1 MAQQKNRRRKRV
13 VLIIRIKRKDITKM
27 RKKSFIGQVI
37 LTLVLACLAAAI
49 VIPFLILV
57 GVSFSNEKD
66 VLLNGYK
73 LIPENFSL
81 EAYRYVLKNP
91 AQILQAYKI
100 TIIFASGATLLSLLF
115 MSLLAYP
122 LSRSDLP
129 GRNIINFLIYFTMLF
144 NGGLVPTYLL
154 ITKYLHLND
163 TVWVYI
169 LPTLVSVWHVFMI
182 RTFFK
187 GLPESII
194 EAAMIDGASQ
204 TRTLFRIVIPLS
216 KPVLATVALLIFLGK
231 WNSWFESMLYI
242 KNQELVSLQYFL
254 QRIMRNI
261 QLLKESSETGQSLTQ
276 GSMDIPGE
284 TARMAM
290 AVLVAGPALFVFPF
304 FQKYFVKGLT
314 VGGVKG

>member
-1 MAQQKNRRRKRV
+1 
-13 VLIIRIKRKDITKM
+13 M
-27 RKKSFIGQVI
+27 RKKFFVGQTALTVI
-37 LTLVLACLAAAI
+37 LTCLAALI
-49 VIPFLILV
+49 IIPFLILV
-57 GVSFSNEKD
+57 AVSFSEEKD
-66 VLLNGYK
+66 ILSNGYK
-73 LIPENFSL
+73 LIPENFTL
-81 EAYRYVLKNP
+81 TAYRYVLKNP
-91 AQILQAYKI
+91 RQILQAYKI
-100 TIIFASGATLLSLLF
+100 TAFFSAATTVLSLLF

-129 GRNIINFLIYFTMLF
+129 GRNIINFLIFFTMLF

-154 ITKYLHLND
+154 NTKYLHID
-163 TVWVYI
+163 DSMWIYI
-169 LPTLVSVWHVFMI
+169 LPSLVNVWNVFML

-187 GLPESII
+187 GLPDSIV

-204 TRTLFRIVIPLS
+204 TRTLFGIVIPLS
-216 KPVLATVALLIFLGK
+216 KPVIATVALLTFLAK

-242 KNQELVSLQYFL
+242 KNQDLVSLQYFL

-261 QLLKESSETGQSLTQ
+261 QLMKESSESGLQMNQSAI
-276 GSMDIPGE
+276 DIPGE

-290 AVLVAGPALFVFPF
+290 AVLVAGPALFIFPF

>member
-1 MAQQKNRRRKRV
+1 
-13 VLIIRIKRKDITKM
+13 M

-37 LTLVLACLAAAI
+37 LTVILSCLAALVI
-49 VIPFLILV
+49 IPFLILV
-57 GVSFSNEKD
+57 GVSFSEEKD
-66 VLLNGYK
+66 ILANGYK

-81 EAYRYVLKNP
+81 VAYRYVLKNP
-91 AQILQAYKI
+91 AQILQAYKV
-100 TIIFASGATLLSLLF
+100 TTLFSLATTVLSLLF

-129 GRNIINFLIYFTMLF
+129 GRNVINFLIFFTMLF

-154 ITKYLHLND
+154 NTKYLHID
-163 TVWVYI
+163 DSMWIYI
-169 LPTLVSVWHVFMI
+169 LPSLVSVWNVFML

-187 GLPESII
+187 GLPDSIV

-204 TRTLFRIVIPLS
+204 TRTLFGIVIPLS
-216 KPVLATVALLIFLGK
+216 KPVIATVALLTFLAK

-261 QLLKESSETGQSLTQ
+261 QLMKESSESGIQLQASTE
-276 GSMDIPGE
+276 IPGE

-290 AVLVAGPALFVFPF
+290 AVLVAGPALFVFPL

>member
-1 MAQQKNRRRKRV
+1 MK
-13 VLIIRIKRKDITKM
+13 
-27 RKKSFIGQVI
+27 KKSFIGQLI
-37 LTLVLACLAAAI
+37 LTILLACLAAAI

-57 GVSFSNEKD
+57 GVSFSEEKD
-66 VLLNGYK
+66 VVVNGYK
-73 LIPENFSL
+73 LIPEHFSL
-81 EAYRYVLKNP
+81 TAYKYVLKNP
-91 AQILQAYKI
+91 TQILQAYKI
-100 TIIFASGATLLSLLF
+100 TAIFSILGTFLSVLF

-122 LSRSDLP
+122 LSRNDLP
-129 GRNIINFLIYFTMLF
+129 GRNVINFLLFFTMLF
-144 NGGLVPTYLL
+144 SGGMVPSYLL
-154 ITKYLHLND
+154 ITKYLHIDN
-163 TVWVYI
+163 TIWVYI
-169 LPTLVSVWHVFMI
+169 LPGLVGAWSVFMI

-187 GLPESII
+187 GLPDGII

-204 TRTLFRIVIPLS
+204 FRTFFGIVIPLS
-216 KPVLATVALLIFLGK
+216 KPVIATIALLTFLGK

-242 KNQELVSLQYFL
+242 KDQDLVSLQYFL

-261 QLLKESSETGQSLTQ
+261 QLMKESSESGQVAVQ
-276 GSMDIPGE
+276 AAVDIPGE

>member
-1 MAQQKNRRRKRV
+1 
-13 VLIIRIKRKDITKM
+13 M
-27 RKKSFIGQVI
+27 RKKSFIGQII
-37 LTLVLACLAAAI
+37 LTLILVCLAAAI

-57 GVSFSNEKD
+57 SVSFSNEKD
-66 VLLNGYK
+66 ILANGYK
-73 LIPENFSL
+73 LIPDNFSL
-81 EAYRYVLKNP
+81 DAYRYVLKNP
-91 AQILQAYKI
+91 GQILQAYKI
-100 TIIFASGATLLSLLF
+100 TGLFSATATFLSLLF

-129 GRNIINFLIYFTMLF
+129 GRNVINFLIFFTTLF
-144 NGGLVPTYLL
+144 SGGLVPSYLL
-154 ITKYLHLND
+154 NTKYLHIDD
-163 TVWVYI
+163 TIWIYI
-169 LPTLVSVWHVFMI
+169 LPSLVSVWHVFML

-187 GLPESII
+187 GLPDGII

-204 TRTLFRIVIPLS
+204 TRTLFGIVIPLS
-216 KPVLATVALLIFLGK
+216 KPVIATVALLTFLAK

-261 QLLKESSETGQSLTQ
+261 QLMKESSESGIQMNQASA
-276 GSMDIPGE
+276 DIPGE

>member
-1 MAQQKNRRRKRV
+1 MK
-13 VLIIRIKRKDITKM
+13 
-27 RKKSFIGQVI
+27 KKSLIGQIV
-37 LTLVLACLAAAI
+37 LTLLLAALAVAI

-73 LIPENFSL
+73 LIPEQFSL

-91 AQILQAYKI
+91 GQILQAYKI
-100 TIIFASGATLLSLLF
+100 TAIFSALTTFLALLF

-122 LSRSDLP
+122 LSRNDLP
-129 GRNIINFLIYFTMLF
+129 GRNIINFLVYFTTLF
-144 NGGLVPTYLL
+144 SGGLVPTYLL

-163 TVWVYI
+163 TIWVYI
-169 LPTLVSVWHVFMI
+169 LPSLVSVWHVFMI

-187 GLPESII
+187 GLPDGII

-204 TRTLFRIVIPLS
+204 MRTLFGIVIPLS
-216 KPVLATVALLIFLGK
+216 KPVLATVALLTFLGK

-242 KNQELVSLQYFL
+242 KEQNLVSLQYFL

-261 QLLKESSETGQSLTQ
+261 QLLRESSESGTPNMMQ

>member
-1 MAQQKNRRRKRV
+1 MKR
-13 VLIIRIKRKDITKM
+13 
-27 RKKSFIGQVI
+27 KSFIGQVV
-37 LTLVLACLAAAI
+37 LTVLLGLLAIGI

-57 GVSFSNEKD
+57 GVSFSEEKD

-81 EAYRYVLKNP
+81 SAYRYVLKNP
-91 AQILQAYKI
+91 GQILQAYKI
-100 TIIFASGATLLSLLF
+100 TAIFSAAGTFLGLLF

-122 LSRSDLP
+122 LSRRDLP
-129 GRNIINFLIYFTMLF
+129 GRNAINFMIFFTMLF
-144 NGGLVPTYLL
+144 NGGLVPSYILL
-154 ITKYLHLND
+154 TKYLHLND
-163 TVWVYI
+163 TIWIYI
-169 LPTLVSVWHVFMI
+169 LPGLVNVWNVFMI
-182 RTFFK
+182 RTFFA
-187 GLPESII
+187 GLPNGII

-204 TRTLFRIVIPLS
+204 IRTLFGIAIPLS
-216 KPVLATVALLIFLGK
+216 KPVLATVALLTFLGK

-242 KNQELVSLQYFL
+242 KDQNLISLQYFL
-254 QRIMRNI
+254 QRIMQNI
-261 QLLKESSETGQSLTQ
+261 QLLKDSSQQSEAIQ
-276 GSMDIPGE
+276 IQAAVDVPGE

>member
-1 MAQQKNRRRKRV
+1 MK
-13 VLIIRIKRKDITKM
+13 
-27 RKKSFIGQVI
+27 KKSLIGQII
-37 LTLVLACLAAAI
+37 LTLILAGLAAI
-49 VIPFLILV
+49 IIIPFLILV
-57 GVSFSNEKD
+57 AVSFSEEKD
-66 VLLNGYK
+66 ILANGYK

-81 EAYRYVLKNP
+81 DAYRYVLKNP
-91 AQILQAYKI
+91 GQILQAYKI
-100 TIIFASGATLLSLLF
+100 TTLFSVGSTFFSLLF

-129 GRNIINFLIYFTMLF
+129 GKNIINFLIFFTMLF
-144 NGGLVPTYLL
+144 NGGLVPSYLL
-154 ITKYLHLND
+154 NTKYLHIDNTL
-163 TVWVYI
+163 WIYI
-169 LPTLVSVWHVFMI
+169 LPTLVSVWHVFML

-187 GLPESII
+187 GLPDSIV
-194 EAAMIDGASQ
+194 EAAMVDGASQ
-204 TRTLFRIVIPLS
+204 TRILFEIVIPLS
-216 KPVLATVALLIFLGK
+216 KPVIATVALLTFLGK

-242 KNQELVSLQYFL
+242 KDQKLVSLQYFL

-261 QLLKESSETGQSLTQ
+261 QLMRESSESGMQLNQ
-276 GSMDIPGE
+276 GNMDIPGE

>member
-1 MAQQKNRRRKRV
+1 MRKR
-13 VLIIRIKRKDITKM
+13 
-27 RKKSFIGQVI
+27 SFIGQTI
-37 LTLVLACLAAAI
+37 LLVFLSCLALAI

-81 EAYRYVLKNP
+81 TAYRYVLKNP
-91 AQILQAYKI
+91 GQILKAYEVT
-100 TIIFASGATLLSLLF
+100 TIFSVATTFLSLMF

-129 GRNIINFLIYFTMLF
+129 GKSFINFLLFFTMIF

-154 ITKYLHLND
+154 NTKYLHLDN
-163 TVWVYI
+163 TMWIYI
-169 LPTLVSVWHVFMI
+169 LPSLVNVWHVFML

-187 GLPESII
+187 GLPDGII
-194 EAAMIDGASQ
+194 EAAMIDGANQ
-204 TRTLFRIVIPLS
+204 KLILARIVLPLS
-216 KPVLATVALLIFLGK
+216 KPVLATVALLTFLGK

-242 KNQELVSLQYFL
+242 NDQNLVSLQYFL
-254 QRIMRNI
+254 QRIMKNI
-261 QLLKESSETGQSLTQ
+261 QLLKESSESGMNMVQ
-276 GSMDIPGE
+276 GAVETPGE

>member
-1 MAQQKNRRRKRV
+1 MK
-13 VLIIRIKRKDITKM
+13 
-27 RKKSFIGQVI
+27 KKSFMGQII
-37 LTLVLACLAAAI
+37 LTVLLTCLAIAI

-73 LIPENFSL
+73 LIPEHFSL
-81 EAYRYVLKNP
+81 EAYKYVLKNP
-91 AQILQAYKI
+91 RQILQAYEI
-100 TIIFASGATLLSLLF
+100 TAIFSVVATVLSLAF

-129 GRNIINFLIYFTMLF
+129 GKNIINFLLFFTMIF

-154 ITKYLHLND
+154 NTKYLHIDD
-163 TVWVYI
+163 TIWIYI
-169 LPTLVSVWHVFMI
+169 LPTLVNVWHVFML

-187 GLPESII
+187 GLPDGII
-194 EAAMIDGASQ
+194 EAAMIDGANQ
-204 TRTLFRIVIPLS
+204 KLILLRIVLPLS
-216 KPVLATVALLIFLGK
+216 KPVLATVALLTFLGK

-242 KNQELVSLQYFL
+242 NDQNLVSLQYFL
-254 QRIMRNI
+254 QRIMKNI
-261 QLLKESSETGQSLTQ
+261 QLLKESSESGMNMVQ
-276 GSMDIPGE
+276 GAVETPGE

>member
-1 MAQQKNRRRKRV
+1 
-13 VLIIRIKRKDITKM
+13 M
-27 RKKSFIGQVI
+27 RKKSLSGQII
-37 LTLVLACLAAAI
+37 LTIILACLAAAVI
-49 VIPFLILV
+49 IPFLILV
-57 GVSFSNEKD
+57 SVSFSEEKD
-66 VLLNGYK
+66 ILQNGYQ

-81 EAYRYVLKNP
+81 EAYKYVLKNP
-91 AQILQAYKI
+91 EQILQAYKI
-100 TIIFASGATLLSLLF
+100 TILFSFVTTVLGVLF

-129 GRNIINFLIYFTMLF
+129 GRNIINFLIFFTTLF
-144 NGGLVPTYLL
+144 SGGLVPSYLL
-154 ITKYLHLND
+154 NTKYLHLDD
-163 TVWVYI
+163 TIWIYI
-169 LPTLVSVWHVFMI
+169 VPSLVSVWHVFMI

-187 GLPESII
+187 GLPDGII

-204 TRTLFRIVIPLS
+204 TRILFGIVMPLS
-216 KPVLATVALLIFLGK
+216 KPVLATVALFTFLGK

-261 QLLKESSETGQSLTQ
+261 QMMKEASDTGGLVVEIGT
-276 GSMDIPGE
+276 DIPGE